1 MVNPTVFLG
10 TTAMVH
16 PWDKSSWSCLW
27 TKFQRQ
33 QKTLVFWVLERN
45 YLDIRVPPFTEL
57 FRDLCARVQ
66 LQPPLWH
73 RQQDRPSA
81 RENWGWK
88 HPETSMPWPLIQ
100 GKRYSKHKW
109 FPVVHLCCPGW
120 VDENKW
126 SLWRWKKTWA
136 SWKPWSVWGLEMAR
150 PGRRSPQLTGDNCN
164 GFDLQDLT
172 FSL

>member
-1 MVNPTVFLG
+1 MVNPTAFLG

-45 YLDIRVPPFTEL
+45 DLDVRVPPFTEL

-73 RQQDRPSA
+73 RQQVRPSTG
-81 RENWGWK
+81 ENWGWK
-88 HPETSMPWPLIQ
+88 HPETSMPWPLVQ
-100 GKRYSKHKW
+100 GKRYNKHKW

-120 VDENKW
+120 DGRKQAVLGEVKEDMSIVEAMERLGSRNG
-126 SLWRWKKTWA
+126 KTQKTVTIA
-136 SWKPWSVWGLEMAR
+136 D
-150 PGRRSPQLTGDNCN
+150 RRQL
-164 GFDLQDLT
+164 
-172 FSL
+172 